1 MQSGLGRQGYGELG
15 RKGYGGLDRQGFA
28 VLGMA
33 RHAYTE
39 RTRQE

>member
-1 MQSGLGRQGYGELG
+1 MQSGLGRQGYGELS
-15 RKGYGGLDRQGFA
+15 RKGYGGLGRKVFA

-33 RHAYTE
+33 RHGYAE